1 MTVRQ
6 GSARLPV
13 ALLTYI
19 AWTLVTV
26 FGMRWAGDG
35 SKKPLIE
42 TVSHGV
48 SWNLVM
54 AIAVLAAVT
63 AVMRW
68 RDLGF
73 VAPRSARSLAILWF
87 PGLYL
92 VAFALLPALLGMPPL
107 GTLLFIALNTALVGL
122 SEEWMFRGVVFQGL
136 RSRLTAWPAIV
147 GTSLLFG
154 GVHVM
159 NVFVTGRLLESAV
172 QSGAAFMSGVVF
184 IALLIRTGS
193 IWVPIAYHA
202 LWDLGTFVASSGAP
216 PTAAPVD
223 FTQGWTWAMPMAAVL
238 PNFLYALF
246 LLRGVGNDTP
256 LPGD

>member
-1 MTVRQ
+1 MTQMHDAR
-6 GSARLPV
+6 RLPV
-13 ALLTYI
+13 ALITYI

-26 FGMRWAGDG
+26 FGMRWASDG

-63 AVMRW
+63 VAMRW

-73 VAPRSARSLAILWF
+73 EPPRSARSLAILWF

-92 VAFALLPALLGMPPL
+92 LAFAVLPAVFGMPPV
-107 GTLLFIALNTALVGL
+107 GTLLFIAVNTALVGL
-122 SEEWMFRGVVFQGL
+122 SEEWMFRGVLFKGL
-136 RSRLTAWPAIV
+136 RSRLTAWPAILA
-147 GTSLLFG
+147 TSALFG

-172 QSGAAFMSGVVF
+172 QSSAAFMSGLLFV
-184 IALLIRTGS
+184 ALLIRTGS

-223 FTQGWTWAMPMAAVL
+223 FTQGWTWAMPMLVVL

-246 LLRGVGNDTP
+246 LLRGVRNDTP
-256 LPGD
+256 LPGE